1 MNFDNNE
8 APYGKQVL
16 LPGACNALLI
26 GMCASLQAY
35 FSAQLIEAG
44 CDEVGRGC
52 LAGPVVAA
60 AVILPKDFLHPL
72 LNDSKQLTATQRHV
86 LTEVIERKALAWAVG
101 QASPQ
106 EIEKHNI
113 LNASYLAMHRAIAQ
127 LQPRPA
133 LLLIDGNRFQPYPDV
148 PHECIVKGDAQFAP
162 IAAASVLAKT
172 YRDTLMQR
180 LAQDFP
186 GYGWASNVGYP
197 TKAHRQGIQQQGI
210 TPHHRKSFRL
220 LPA

>member
-1 MNFDNNE
+1 MSS
-8 APYGKQVL
+8 
-16 LPGACNALLI
+16 
-26 GMCASLQAY
+26 SLQAY
-35 FSAQLIEAG
+35 FSDQLIEAG

-60 AVILPKDFLHPL
+60 AVVLPKDFFHPL
-72 LNDSKQLTATQRHV
+72 LNDSKQLTVIQRHM
-86 LTEVIERKALAWAVG
+86 LTEVIEKKAIAWAIG
-101 QASPQ
+101 EAGPQ
-106 EIEKHNI
+106 EIDTHNI

-127 LQPRPA
+127 LQPVPS
-133 LLLIDGNRFQPYPDV
+133 LLLIDGNRFQPYPNI
-148 PHECIVKGDAQFAP
+148 PHECIIKGDAKFAS

-186 GYGWASNVGYP
+186 GYGWDSNVGYP
-197 TKAHRQGIQQQGI
+197 TKAHRQGLQQQGI

-220 LPA
+220 LPS